1 MKTLSLLVYPLGIVM
16 VLLVFALALLLWG
29 RRRLGIGLLTG
40 SILLLWVFSM
50 PAVGNW
56 LVWQLEREWSY
67 VAVEELP
74 RADAVVV
81 LGGAFSSGNGQW
93 TYPSAGGTV
102 DRYWHA
108 ARIYHADRAPLVIVS
123 GGRQP
128 HLSGGMT
135 EAESGALFLGDMGIP
150 EEALIL
156 DKASLTTA
164 EHFDNLREIMR
175 TREIRTLLVVTSA
188 SHMQRSLATL
198 GRLDVRLTPV
208 ATDFS
213 AIEDPPFILRD
224 WLPAVS
230 GLSRS
235 TRAFHELL
243 GLWYYRL
250 TGRA

>member
-1 MKTLSLLVYPLGIVM
+1 MYPLGIVM
-16 VLLVFALALLLWG
+16 VLLVFALVFLLWG
-29 RRRLGIGLLTG
+29 RRRVGIGLLTG

-50 PAVGNW
+50 PAVGN
-56 LVWQLEREWSY
+56 LLIWQLERQWSD

-108 ARIYHADRAPLVIVS
+108 ARIYHAGKAPIVILS

-128 HLSGGMT
+128 HLTGGVS

-150 EEALIL
+150 TTSMIL

-164 EHFDNLREIMR
+164 EHFDNLREIIR

-198 GRLDVRLTPV
+198 DRLDVRLIPA

-213 AIEDPPFILRD
+213 AIENLPFILRD
-224 WLPAVS
+224 WLPTVS

-235 TRAFHELL
+235 TQAFHELL

-250 TGRA
+250 TGQT